1 LTSQQ
6 SSRQNRNIEKNK
18 ETPERF
24 LEMILLFK
32 NNYQMFIGLHTFT
45 HIVFLDIYYFLQTHT
60 ILYIFT
66 KLYIF
71 CKNIMYIAHEI
82 LDE

>member
-1 LTSQQ
+1 
-6 SSRQNRNIEKNK
+6 
-18 ETPERF
+18 
-24 LEMILLFK
+24 
-32 NNYQMFIGLHTFT
+32 MFIGLHTFT